1 MSEPQ
6 TPETATPPPPPVQ
19 PPAKKKFSPLAWILV
34 GCLVI
39 LLLGALVTF
48 TCTAFVAKKVKDV
61 AEDMSE
67 NPAMAAAEMVVR
79 VSPDLELVDK
89 DEEAQTLTIRNKK
102 TGETVT
108 FDLEDVTEGRLRWET
123 DGQEVVI
130 DAQASGEEGGVITVT
145 DESGEE
151 ETLTIGSSSA
161 DKVPAWVPIYPG
173 VDAETAFLMT
183 GGDSVQGTLS
193 FETAESPEEVAE
205 YYRENLE
212 QLGFEVETSSFS
224 SNDVESRM
232 LSANDGAS
240 RTVYV
245 NITTENGAVTNVG
258 LNFSSG
264 E

>member
-6 TPETATPPPPPVQ
+6 TPETAAPPPPVQ

-34 GCLVI
+34 GCFVI
-39 LLLGALVTF
+39 LLLGALATF

-67 NPAMAAAEMVVR
+67 NPAMAAAEMIVR
-79 VSPDLELVDK
+79 VNPDLELVEK
-89 DEEAQTLTIRNKK
+89 DEEDQTLTIRNKK

-108 FDLEDVTEGRLRWET
+108 FDLEDVAEGRLKWET

-130 DAQASGEEGGVITVT
+130 DAQASGEEGGLITVT

-151 ETLTIGSSSA
+151 KTLRIGSGSA
-161 DKVPAWVPIYPG
+161 DKVPSWVPIFPG

-193 FETAESPEEVAE
+193 FETPESPEAVAE
-205 YYRENLE
+205 YYRDSLE

-224 SNDVESRM
+224 SDDVESRM
-232 LSANDGAS
+232 LSASDGAS

-245 NITTENGAVTNVG
+245 NITAEGGAATNVG